1 MVNRNEVVAIADR
14 LHAAGERVSVRAVRE
29 GLRRGGSFG
38 DVGPMVA
45 DWKLANNWRA
55 RPVPEDLPV
64 EFQDLMDRYGASLWA
79 KAKEIAKAELG
90 NERGAVEARLQ
101 ADLEVRADI
110 GIAADALERR
120 VRELEARLRA
130 SEAAHRETVLRLRH
144 ELRAAR
150 SASDGGGSP
159 GSLQAGD
166 GLVGDVSSGSSQV
179 SSPVSAGEDEASK
192 TSLPKKGAGASVAN
206 ADTAE
211 TPRRFWDGV
220 MHAVAGILSGME
232 GGRASASVLH
242 GRLDAAT
249 LERAAAFQVLDAGLL
264 ATKMAVRADREKYF
278 FRFDDGSFGLRD
290 DYGRNAAP
298 RRTARPNGRARART

>member
-1 MVNRNEVVAIADR
+1 MVNRNEVVAVADR

-38 DVGPMVA
+38 DVGPLVA
-45 DWKLANNWRA
+45 AWKLANDWRA

-64 EFQDLMDRYGASLWA
+64 EFQDLMDRYGAGLWA

-130 SEAAHRETVLRLRH
+130 SEAAHRETVLRLRQ
-144 ELRAAR
+144 ELGAAR
-150 SASDGGGSP
+150 SASDGGGGP
-159 GSLQAGD
+159 GSVQAGS
-166 GLVGDVSSGSSQV
+166 GLVEDVSNGASKV
-179 SSPVSAGEDEASK
+179 SSSVLAREDEASE
-192 TSLPKKGAGASVAN
+192 TSPPDKRSDASIAT
-206 ADTAE
+206 ADPPETA
-211 TPRRFWDGV
+211 RRFWDGV
-220 MHAVAGILSGME
+220 MHAVAGILSAME

-249 LERAAAFQVLDAGLL
+249 LERAAAFQVLDPGLL
-264 ATKMAVRADREKYF
+264 ATKMAVRADHEKYF
-278 FRFDDGSFGLRD
+278 LRFDDGSFGLRD
-290 DYGRNAAP
+290 DYRRNAA
-298 RRTARPNGRARART
+298 RRRAARPAGRAQSRT